1 MSDTTPYNDGGYAIA
16 GERGGPGSHHDCE
29 GRCHQPGPLVRG
41 EDASAFNNSTAFTDI
56 PGASSTVSV
65 PRGEKGLILTR
76 YPAETICCIVEGT
89 TNTGD
94 YKCSVRIMTFENL
107 IDPTAQ
113 GMEARLCNQFANV
126 AFDSTSGG
134 METVLATG
142 EPLHGSLADRRAGNL
157 HREGPVGGHAH
168 RCKVQGRRLELHGRE
183 GEAFLAPV
191 RSHPPRRER
200 RKSDRFAP

>member
-1 MSDTTPYNDGGYAIA
+1 MLASVAVLAVTTIVKGGAINQV
-16 GERGGPGSHHDCE
+16 RV
-29 GRCHQPGPLVRG
+29 VRG

-56 PGASSTVSV
+56 PGTSTAVSV

-94 YKCSVRIMTFENL
+94 HKSSLRIMIFENL
-107 IDPTAQ
+107 IDPTDQ
-113 GMEARLCNQFANV
+113 GIEACPCNQFANF

-134 METVLATG
+134 TETVLARG

-168 RCKVQGRRLELHGRE
+168 RCKVQGRRLEPHGRE
-183 GEAFLAPV
+183 GEGFLGPI
-191 RSHPPRRER
+191 RSHPSRGER
-200 RKSDRFAP
+200 RKSDRFTP